1 MTPEQVTRAAEYF
14 ARARR
19 EAARFDT
26 LPPDCRLPDIDS
38 GYAVQEALHDTLGVP
53 VIGYKI
59 GCTTE
64 VMQKFLKIAHPC
76 GGSIQETGVHP
87 SSAALQHDQ
96 FRRVG
101 VECEIAVRLGRD
113 LPADEAPFDRDMV
126 ADAVASCMAAIEIV
140 DDRYAD
146 YSKLDAQTLIADD
159 FFGAGCVLGE
169 PRSDWQSLDLAA
181 ITAAMSINGVE
192 VGNGAGSHVMGHPF
206 EALAWLA
213 TTLAKRG
220 RGLERDR
227 IVLTGSIV
235 ETQWVDAS
243 DIVSVLVEGLGT
255 AEVRFT

>member
-19 EAARFDT
+19 EATRFDT

-38 GYAVQEALHDTLGVP
+38 GYAVQEALHDALGIP

-169 PRSDWQSLDLAA
+169 PRCDWQSLDLAA

-220 RGLERDR
+220 RGLEKDR

-235 ETQWVDAS
+235 ETQWVDAG
-243 DIVSVLVEGLGT
+243 DLVTVAVEGLGT